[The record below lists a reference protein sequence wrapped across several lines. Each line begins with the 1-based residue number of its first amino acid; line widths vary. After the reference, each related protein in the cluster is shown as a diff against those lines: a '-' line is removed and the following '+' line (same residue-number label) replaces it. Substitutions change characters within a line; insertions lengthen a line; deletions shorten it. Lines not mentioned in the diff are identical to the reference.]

1 MCVKLKRV
9 LSFVSAVVICGVS
22 CVTAWFSVPV
32 SAAGGFGWLEW
43 AQFESLL
50 QGVGFSSGGGGY
62 KNVQEATLDW
72 LNMTSDQFY
81 KLTDPTDG
89 GTAKPIWEQSW
100 WGDMTDWL
108 DHVFGGDD
116 GYTKVS
122 DVGTDVSG
130 GLNFYVPD
138 IPNGFFSSGGI
149 SIYSFSGLEYP
160 NLISGGS
167 ILHDPFFSFSFS
179 ISSSIIDYSAI
190 ALVGNQY
197 YLFVHSVNDGWH
209 LVSKSSYK
217 SCQYYFCYY
226 GVRFTDSYTYKCRY
240 DLIDYPLYND
250 RDVSFSNNVNL
261 NVSYSQI
268 NSILN
273 FLGCSVSYPDF
284 DSVLNY
290 LSSISIS
297 DDISISGKKYVNS
310 DNFVG
315 PVYTYPA
322 AQDLYKSTGTAAGI
336 RLDVQTEDG
345 VPDIQAAL
353 DGAGVDTVDDLVDGV
368 AAGTVPMSKVF
379 ADAKVTPYVVA
390 DTATGAVVT
399 DLGVSAT
406 AAGVKAVGLTQELAV
421 PKDLTTAATYPI
433 KGKTWDPDM
442 AKYKL
447 PLFQF
452 FPFCLP
458 WDIYEV
464 LTLFDAE
471 PVAPKFTIPVGQF
484 FTRFSG
490 SVDTSKAADQK
501 AVVDLGADSW
511 QSTFKVIRA
520 LECAAIIIGLC
531 LTAVLLIHGGR

>member
-22 CVTAWFSVPV
+22 CVTSWFSVPV
-32 SAAGGFGWLEW
+32 SAAGGFCWLEW
-43 AQFESLL
+43 AEFESLL

-116 GYTKVS
+116 GYSKVS
-122 DVGTDVSG
+122 DVGAGGSGGSSFGQLSDDGTCYRVSFPSSDYCISNSSNSIWFLLWSDDSRPVPNSVTVNFINLRGRLCLFCTSDSYAAWQSSKIKGIKFASDPDGNFGMILQKLSPSPVSG
-130 GLNFYVPD
+130 FSYYYAYNDYSVEFWSDYFSLLRD
-138 IPNGFFSSGGI
+138 NGINIAQFDGGI
-149 SIYSFSGLEYP
+149 SDYLNSFS
-160 NLISGGS
+160 
-167 ILHDPFFSFSFS
+167 DVKFSTS
-179 ISSSIIDYSAI
+179 
-190 ALVGNQY
+190 
-197 YLFVHSVNDGWH
+197 DG
-209 LVSKSSYK
+209 
-217 SCQYYFCYY
+217 F
-226 GVRFTDSYTYKCRY
+226 
-240 DLIDYPLYND
+240 I
-250 RDVSFSNNVNL
+250 
-261 NVSYSQI
+261 
-268 NSILN
+268 
-273 FLGCSVSYPDF
+273 
-284 DSVLNY
+284 
-290 LSSISIS
+290 
-297 DDISISGKKYVNS
+297 
-310 DNFVG
+310 G

-322 AQDLYKSTGTAAGI
+322 AQDLYKSTGTSAGI
-336 RLDVQTEDG
+336 RLDVQTQDG

-353 DGAGVDTVDDLVDGV
+353 DGAGVKTVDDLVAGV

-406 AAGVKAVGLTQELAV
+406 ATGVKAVGLTQELAV
-421 PKDLTTAATYPI
+421 PKDLTNAAAYTI

-501 AVVDLGADSW
+501 AVIDLGSDSW

>member
-9 LSFVSAVVICGVS
+9 LSFVSAVVIGGVS
-22 CVTAWFSVPV
+22 CVTSWFSVPV
-32 SAAGGFGWLEW
+32 SAAGAFGMLEWLEF
-43 AQFESLL
+43 QTLL
-50 QGVGFSSGGGGY
+50 QGIGVSGNNSDFADSVQDWIDGIGGPEMPREEYDGKWMTNYEYYNRLGWDSIIDWCDGLFSGDNSY
-62 KNVQEATLDW
+62 KDV
-72 LNMTSDQFY
+72 
-81 KLTDPTDG
+81 P
-89 GTAKPIWEQSW
+89 
-100 WGDMTDWL
+100 
-108 DHVFGGDD
+108 
-116 GYTKVS
+116 

-130 GLNFYVPD
+130 GSSFGQLSDDGTCYRVSFPSSDYCISNSSNSIWFLLWSDDSRPVPD
-138 IPNGFFSSGGI
+138 SVTVNFINLRGKLCLFCTSDSYAAWQSSKIKGIKFASDPAGNFGMILQKLASSPVSGFSYYYAYNEYSVEFWSDYFSLLRDNGIDIAQFDGGI
-149 SIYSFSGLEYP
+149 ADYLNSFS
-160 NLISGGS
+160 
-167 ILHDPFFSFSFS
+167 DVKFSTS
-179 ISSSIIDYSAI
+179 
-190 ALVGNQY
+190 
-197 YLFVHSVNDGWH
+197 DG
-209 LVSKSSYK
+209 
-217 SCQYYFCYY
+217 F
-226 GVRFTDSYTYKCRY
+226 
-240 DLIDYPLYND
+240 I
-250 RDVSFSNNVNL
+250 
-261 NVSYSQI
+261 
-268 NSILN
+268 
-273 FLGCSVSYPDF
+273 
-284 DSVLNY
+284 
-290 LSSISIS
+290 
-297 DDISISGKKYVNS
+297 
-310 DNFVG
+310 G

-322 AQDLYKSTGTAAGI
+322 AQELYKSTGTAAGI

-353 DGAGVDTVDDLVDGV
+353 DGAGVDTVDDLVAGV

-379 ADAKVTPYVVA
+379 ADSKVTPYVVA

-421 PKDLTTAATYPI
+421 PKDLTTAAAYTI
-433 KGKTWDPDM
+433 KGKTWDPEM
-442 AKYKL
+442 SKYNL
-447 PLFQF
+447 PLFQY

>member
-1 MCVKLKRV
+1 MRVKLKRV
-9 LSFVSAVVICGVS
+9 LSFVSAVVIGGVT
-22 CVTAWFSVPV
+22 CVTSWFSVPV
-32 SAAGGFGWLEW
+32 SAAAGVGWLEW
-43 AQFESLL
+43 LEFQTLL
-50 QGVGFSSGGGGY
+50 QGIGVGGSNSDFADSVDTWIDNIGGPEMPREEYDGKWMTNYEYYNRLGWDSIIDWCDGLFSGDNSY
-62 KNVQEATLDW
+62 KDV
-72 LNMTSDQFY
+72 
-81 KLTDPTDG
+81 P
-89 GTAKPIWEQSW
+89 
-100 WGDMTDWL
+100 
-108 DHVFGGDD
+108 
-116 GYTKVS
+116 

-130 GLNFYVPD
+130 G
-138 IPNGFFSSGGI
+138 
-149 SIYSFSGLEYP
+149 
-160 NLISGGS
+160 GS
-167 ILHDPFFSFSFS
+167 W
-179 ISSSIIDYSAI
+179 
-190 ALVGNQY
+190 
-197 YLFVHSVNDGWH
+197 SVKGWSTWDGMA
-209 LVSKSSYK
+209 S
-217 SCQYYFCYY
+217 
-226 GVRFTDSYTYKCRY
+226 FTDSFRWDAPLVYYMYGDQHIYFEFSKKSYDRLVIARYGSSDNPTISAFVYEGDLWRYKG
-240 DLIDYPLYND
+240 
-250 RDVSFSNNVNL
+250 FSL
-261 NVSYSQI
+261 FSGSDIFCFSSTFGRSYSD
-268 NSILN
+268 
-273 FLGCSVSYPDF
+273 Y
-284 DSVLNY
+284 
-290 LSSISIS
+290 SSISYSDLPLKHYDAIAFDTSCFDKFCSDLGLTGTIYQSANDVCSHLNGSTPDWQPGKTGS
-297 DDISISGKKYVNS
+297 DD
-310 DNFVG
+310 FVG

-322 AQDLYKSTGTAAGI
+322 AQELYKSTGTAAGI

-353 DGAGVDTVDDLVDGV
+353 DGAGVDTVDDLVAGV

-379 ADAKVTPYVVA
+379 TDAKVTPYVVA

-406 AAGVKAVGLTQELAV
+406 ATGVKAVGLTQELAV
-421 PKDLTTAATYPI
+421 PKDLTNAAAYTI